1 MNFKCY
7 LMLISFYI
15 LGNTKFLKVEILSS
29 AWHQCMQYYT
39 VYTLDSYIINSENKF
54 SCIL

>member
-29 AWHQCMQYYT
+29 AWHQCMQYYI